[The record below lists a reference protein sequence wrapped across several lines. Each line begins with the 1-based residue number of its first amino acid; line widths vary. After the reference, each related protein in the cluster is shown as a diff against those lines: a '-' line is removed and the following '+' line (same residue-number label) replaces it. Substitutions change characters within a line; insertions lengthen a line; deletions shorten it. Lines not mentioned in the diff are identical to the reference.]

1 MHVYIYVFVT
11 PWGLSCVFCCIVPKL
26 LMAGEATGTQVIMVL
41 AACSLGESQ
50 PQVASPGFMREEE
63 KPLEY
68 ITRGMVAMN

>member
-1 MHVYIYVFVT
+1 
-11 PWGLSCVFCCIVPKL
+11 
-26 LMAGEATGTQVIMVL
+26 MAGEATGTQVIMVL

>member
-11 PWGLSCVFCCIVPKL
+11 PWGLSRVFCCIVPKM

-50 PQVASPGFMREEE
+50 PPVASGFMRKEE
-63 KPLEY
+63 KPPEY
-68 ITRGMVAMN
+68 ITRGW